1 MTSPPFL
8 RSESV
13 SLRPADEADIEFL
26 TENINDPEIWASV
39 KSKRPKTDSEQ
50 REYLDSVAKS
60 DGEQFIVYADDDR
73 VGSIGLH
80 QLNHSWGTCEIGFW
94 ITPDEQGNG
103 YGSAACEL
111 AVSYA
116 FEELRIE
123 KVTAKAFAFNEASHA
138 LLESVGF
145 VHEATL
151 RDHAYVSGERVDLF
165 VYGLI
170 GDEFEESPAD

>member
-8 RSESV
+8 RGESV
-13 SLRPADEADIEFL
+13 SLRPASEADIDFL
-26 TENINDPEIWASV
+26 TKNINDPKIWTSV
-39 KSKRPKTDSEQ
+39 ESNRPKVERGQ
-50 REYLDSVAKS
+50 REYLKSVSES

-80 QLNHSWGTCEIGFW
+80 QVNHSWGTCEIGFW
-94 ITPDEQGNG
+94 ITPDEQNNG

-116 FEELRIE
+116 FDELRIE
-123 KVTAKAFAFNEASHA
+123 KVIANAFAFNEPSHA

-151 RDHAYVSGERVDLF
+151 RDHAYVGGERVDLL
-165 VYGLI
+165 VYGLLA
-170 GDEFEESPAD
+170 DECTTSTAR